1 MPASRC
7 LSGQARYAML
17 RPLRV
22 LSATG
27 AAPIMLTWT
36 ELRPEWLER
45 AAHMD
50 FTGRVVV
57 EQRLHRARRVA
68 QPVGALHVAQRDRL
82 AYLVS
87 QPAGELAAV
96 LVCLPEEPREVL
108 CSGASFPC
116 AWGASDSRRV
126 INSHKSA

>member
-1 MPASRC
+1 
-7 LSGQARYAML
+7 
-17 RPLRV
+17 
-22 LSATG
+22 
-27 AAPIMLTWT
+27 
-36 ELRPEWLER
+36 
-45 AAHMD
+45 MD

-57 EQRLHRARRVA
+57 EQRLHRARRLA

-108 CSGASFPC
+108 CSGVSFPC
-116 AWGASDSRRV
+116 ACRASDSRHV
-126 INSHKSA
+126 ITRTSSPEQWEARRAQEGRRGRAGRAARARICAEAAAERR